1 MSQNRVGED
10 EKRRHFRSD
19 RISVSNGK
27 YFFTTRENTL
37 EGPFDS
43 REEAERELM
52 MFLRRAS
59 GKGIYGS
66 VIHDEPPKKNG

>member
-1 MSQNRVGED
+1 MSDKKRLGE
-10 EKRRHFRSD
+10 EGQKRYFRSD

-27 YFFTTRENTL
+27 FYFTTREGTL
-37 EGPFDS
+37 EGPFTT

-52 MFLRRAS
+52 MFIRKVS

-66 VIHDEPPKKNG
+66 VIHDEPKKP